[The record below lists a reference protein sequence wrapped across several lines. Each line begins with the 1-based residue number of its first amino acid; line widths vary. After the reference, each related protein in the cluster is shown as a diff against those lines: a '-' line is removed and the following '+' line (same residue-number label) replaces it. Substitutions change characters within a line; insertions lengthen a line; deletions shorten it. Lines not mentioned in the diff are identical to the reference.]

1 MSRILIGVTGTA
13 RHGKDTVA
21 DHLVSHMAFTKASF
35 ATAVKEFAINQ
46 FGLTREECYRE
57 KTEKSRWIL
66 QSIGNGCREE
76 FGDEIWIEKLSQQI
90 GALER
95 TVISD
100 VRYLNEAEYIRKMG
114 GYIIRVERPDAPAI
128 ECGADH
134 PSEMEMG
141 SIVPNF
147 SLHNDGS
154 LAQLYS
160 RLDGIYSCITD
171 RGARC
176 SNQG

>member
-1 MSRILIGVTGTA
+1 MSRILIGVTGLA
-13 RHGKDTVA
+13 RNGKDTVA
-21 DHLVSHMAFTKASF
+21 DHLVQAHGFTKASF
-35 ATAVKEFAINQ
+35 AVAVKEFAIKQ
-46 FGLTREECYRE
+46 FGLTREECYGD
-57 KTEKSRWIL
+57 KTEKSRWVL

-76 FGDEIWIEKLSQQI
+76 FGDEIWIEKLHRQI

-95 TVISD
+95 VIISD
-100 VRYLNEAEYIRKMG
+100 VRYLNEAAYIEKLG
-114 GYIIRVERPDAPAI
+114 GLIIRVSRPDAPPI
-128 ECGADH
+128 EFGADH

-154 LAQLYS
+154 LAQLFT

-176 SNQG
+176 CKQD